1 MKLIRTKYQ
10 KEEKYIMKQINKKPA
25 ENKKILRDVNI
36 DEVKRN
42 RREHYELTK
51 NEINRK
57 RREYQAK
64 KRAHNNQTV

>member
-1 MKLIRTKYQ
+1 MNYELNKIEIL
-10 KEEKYIMKQINKKPA
+10 EKNKMRR
-25 ENKKILRDVNI
+25 NVNI

-57 RREYQAK
+57 RREYQAN
-64 KRAHNNQTV
+64 KREQNNQTV